1 MHSLRKH
8 AVSTAKEAKKYG
20 LILGT
25 LGRQGKPQILKYLE
39 TSIKEQGKESINV
52 LLSEIFPGKLDQFED
67 VDA

>member
-1 MHSLRKH
+1 M
-8 AVSTAKEAKKYG
+8 STAKEAKKYG